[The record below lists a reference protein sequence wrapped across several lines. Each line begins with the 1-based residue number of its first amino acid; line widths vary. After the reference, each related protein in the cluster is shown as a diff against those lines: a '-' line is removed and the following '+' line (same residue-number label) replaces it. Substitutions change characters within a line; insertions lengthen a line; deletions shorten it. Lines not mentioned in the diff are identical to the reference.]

1 MPLTPIT
8 LGVRSNPG
16 QTGAISAARMVNAY
30 AQDVGDEGKIRFPI
44 IACDGFEAWSSTF
57 GAISGSGTIRG
68 GFVLSDSAMYV
79 VSGTRIIKLNT
90 SGSPTEITGSI
101 TASGL
106 ITMARNRKE
115 PNAQIAIA
123 SSVGNAFYILE
134 NDTLTDLTATITGL
148 GSAGTLQS
156 VTALDGYF
164 ILYFD
169 NGEFYITSIDEG
181 STIDSL
187 EFAKS
192 ESNPDGGVKCLT
204 RGRDVVLAG
213 AQSTEFWQNTGA
225 ADFPFER
232 VTSADYG
239 CYAAASMVKVTL
251 AKPGG
256 EVADTI
262 CMCATDAEG
271 AFAGVVMLNGYSAV
285 KISDA
290 AVDRSV
296 TNETDKTTIRGFA
309 RTERGRTFYTLRGST
324 FTWVFDFS
332 TGFWHERTSDGLAF
346 WRIWNA
352 FTFNGMSIV
361 ADYTL
366 AKLYKSLPTLF
377 ASGADSVVTLKH
389 SNNNGNSWL
398 VTRTAKTL
406 SGSSNLT
413 QRTKFN
419 RLGQSK
425 EDGKVFNIAISN
437 AVMEDGTG
445 NSMTVQPPAVHAW
458 PNRMRF
464 FNMWIDTIPGG
475 SQTSTPKGITG
486 LAVNVK
492 QLSG

>member
-1 MPLTPIT
+1 MALTPIS

-16 QTGAISAARMVNAY
+16 RTGAISAARVINCY
-30 AQDVGDEGKIRFPI
+30 AEDAGEEGKIRFPI
-44 IACDGFEAWSSTF
+44 VACDGFEAWSTTF
-57 GAISGSGTIRG
+57 GAIAGSGTIRG

-79 VSGTRIIKLNT
+79 ASGTKIVKLNT
-90 SGSPTEITGSI
+90 SGAPTDITGSI

-115 PNAQIAIA
+115 PNAQIGVA
-123 SSVGNAFYILE
+123 SSAGNAFYTLE
-134 NDTLTDLTATITGL
+134 NDVLTDRTATITGL
-148 GSAGTLQS
+148 GSDGTLTS
-156 VTALDGYF
+156 ITALDGYLV
-164 ILYFD
+164 LYFT
-169 NGEFYITSIDEG
+169 NGEFFITSIDEG
-181 STIDSL
+181 ATIDSL

-204 RGRDVVLAG
+204 RGRDLVLCGSA
-213 AQSTEFWQNTGA
+213 STEFWQNTGA
-225 ADFPFER
+225 ADFPFQR

-239 CYAAASMVKVTL
+239 CYAAGSMVNVTL

-262 CMCATDAEG
+262 CMAATDSKG
-271 AFAGVVMLNGYSAV
+271 AYIGVVMLNGYSAV

-290 AVDRSV
+290 AVDRSIRD
-296 TNETDKTTIRGFA
+296 ETDKTTIRGFA
-309 RTERGRTFYTLRGST
+309 RTEGGRTFYTIRGST
-324 FTWVFDFS
+324 FTWSFDFS

-346 WRIWNA
+346 WRVWDA

-366 AKLYKSLPTLF
+366 AKLYKSLPTLYNAAT
-377 ASGADSVVTLKH
+377 ASTVTLKH

-413 QRTKFN
+413 QRVKFN

-445 NSMTVQPPAVHAW
+445 NAMTVQPPSVHAW

-464 FNMWIDTIPGG
+464 FRIHIDTIPGG

-486 LAVNVK
+486 LAVDVK
-492 QLSG
+492 QLRS